1 MTLTSDQ
8 ISNCVIWY
16 QFLTLVIEYFIQLCQ
31 GFVTGTILIVIVV
44 IMMHGYAKKDYT
56 DREKMLVSERLSQ

>member
-44 IMMHGYAKKDYT
+44 IMMHGYAKKLHRS
-56 DREKMLVSERLSQ
+56 RENAGE